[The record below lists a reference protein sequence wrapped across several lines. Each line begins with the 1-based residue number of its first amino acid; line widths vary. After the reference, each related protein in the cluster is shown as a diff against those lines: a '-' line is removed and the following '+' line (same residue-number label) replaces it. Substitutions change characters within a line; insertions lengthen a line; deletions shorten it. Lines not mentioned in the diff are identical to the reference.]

1 MSDLALPAAR
11 PVTHGIGSTP
21 QIVAASPDRA
31 SLTVWISIFA
41 AMIGAFMAILN
52 IQITN
57 ASLLKS
63 RAGSAPAST
72 TAPGSRR
79 PI

>member
-1 MSDLALPAAR
+1 MSALTLSASSQIPKSAAPVAPAN
-11 PVTHGIGSTP
+11 
-21 QIVAASPDRA
+21 PDRA
-31 SLTVWISIFA
+31 SATVWIAILA

-57 ASLLKS
+57 ASLS
-63 RAGSAPAST
+63 

-79 PI
+79 RI